1 MIKLGHDLGSFVAG
15 AMDWFLKIGS
25 WFKGLFGDGD
35 FDLLLHKIRTDF
47 GVSAEVYGV
56 TGLTAI
62 SLVNS
67 ASKFVPI
74 EDNLLLKTK

>member
-1 MIKLGHDLGSFVAG
+1 MVVLAS
-15 AMDWFLKIGS
+15 
-25 WFKGLFGDGD
+25 GDGD
-35 FDLLLHKIRTDF
+35 FDLLLNKIRTNF

-56 TGLTAI
+56 TGLTAV